1 MAAVSMHKSGGSL
14 TQSSMLLIGPAMS
27 EGYVRAVIN
36 LTQTTSASYLLLAS
50 LDISRRNLALR
61 GQETM
66 ARVAALAEYARAEIN
81 AIGDY
86 DAFSKERIN
95 GTSFF
100 DFDITKLSVHTLGLG
115 LAGIEVYDLLRD
127 EYGIQIE
134 FGDIGN
140 ILAYVS
146 VGDRERE
153 IERLVSAMADLRR
166 RFRRT
171 GTAGMLTQE
180 YIPPQVVLSPQDA
193 FYGRKVRLP
202 LEQCEGRVCGEF
214 VMCYPPGIPILAPGE
229 RITRDV
235 LDYITYAKAK
245 GCNLTGPED
254 LHTEYLNVLTKE

>member
-1 MAAVSMHKSGGSL
+1 M
-14 TQSSMLLIGPAMS
+14 
-27 EGYVRAVIN
+27 
-36 LTQTTSASYLLLAS
+36 
-50 LDISRRNLALR
+50 
-61 GQETM
+61 
-66 ARVAALAEYARAEIN
+66 
-81 AIGDY
+81 
-86 DAFSKERIN
+86 
-95 GTSFF
+95 
-100 DFDITKLSVHTLGLG
+100 
-115 LAGIEVYDLLRD
+115 
-127 EYGIQIE
+127 
-134 FGDIGN
+134 
-140 ILAYVS
+140 S

-166 RFRRT
+166 RFKRA

>member
-1 MAAVSMHKSGGSL
+1 MVIRARRYTPAARRAAQKADLQEIGFIYVLQRDG
-14 TQSSMLLIGPAMS
+14 LLSDRRGERLQPH
-27 EGYVRAVIN
+27 R
-36 LTQTTSASYLLLAS
+36 SAGKVLNDAQQHAPV
-50 LDISRRNLALR
+50 D
-61 GQETM
+61 
-66 ARVAALAEYARAEIN
+66 RVEAELI
-81 AIGDY
+81 
-86 DAFSKERIN
+86 
-95 GTSFF
+95 
-100 DFDITKLSVHTLGLG
+100 
-115 LAGIEVYDLLRD
+115 DL
-127 EYGIQIE
+127 QQ
-134 FGDIGN
+134 
-140 ILAYVS
+140 
-146 VGDRERE
+146 